1 MFWSSQCLL
10 RNLLNIYCRRL
21 IIGSHQPNN
30 CHIFFIAKRAYAT
43 KSTQTKLCR
52 EDEMDPIENQIRI
65 HLCNLHTA
73 STRIMPNRWEAER
86 VSLSTCHW
94 CWMVL
99 VRIEVWEQTVNVLRH
114 EVMPCENPDYGRPL
128 HSTRKTPVIS
138 HGKFPQLYGYGN
150 AKMDYSN
157 SFAGVITGLR
167 LLWTYIHIF
176 KYSWKQKISSKQR
189 TNGIALRA

>member
-1 MFWSSQCLL
+1 MFWSSECLL
-10 RNLLNIYCRRL
+10 RNLLNNYCRRL

-30 CHIFFIAKRAYAT
+30 CHICFIAKRAYAT

-99 VRIEVWEQTVNVLRH
+99 VRIEVREQTVNVLRH
-114 EVMPCENPDYGRPL
+114 EIMPCENPDYGRPL

-138 HGKFPQLYGYGN
+138 YGKFPQLYGN

-157 SFAGVITGLR
+157 SFE
-167 LLWTYIHIF
+167 
-176 KYSWKQKISSKQR
+176 YSWKQKISSKQR
-189 TNGIALRA
+189 TNGIALRAWQVMRY